1 MHRQNKT
8 TIDMKEI
15 ERRIY
20 VSEEI
25 FNNEYSY
32 VYGENKDK
40 EVTFSY
46 YQVKKDKET
55 TTRLKKNYSEALAFA
70 RYRANDKRYKN
81 YEFLIY

>member
-1 MHRQNKT
+1 
-8 TIDMKEI
+8 MKEI

-25 FNNEYSY
+25 FSNEYSY

-46 YQVKKDKET
+46 YHVKKDKD
-55 TTRLKKNYSEALAFA
+55 KPIGFKNYSEALAFA
-70 RYRANDKRYKN
+70 RYRANDKRYRN

>member
-1 MHRQNKT
+1 
-8 TIDMKEI
+8 MKEI

-40 EVTFSY
+40 EVTFAY
-46 YQVKKDKET
+46 YQIKKDK
-55 TTRLKKNYSEALAFA
+55 AFWGLSL
-70 RYRANDKRYKN
+70 YI
-81 YEFLIY
+81 LIAENIPIPRR

>member
-1 MHRQNKT
+1 
-8 TIDMKEI
+8 MKEI

-20 VSEEI
+20 VSDEI

-40 EVTFSY
+40 KVTFAY

-55 TTRLKKNYSEALAFA
+55 TARFKANYSAALDFA
-70 RYRANDKRYKN
+70 RYRANDKRYRN

>member
-1 MHRQNKT
+1 
-8 TIDMKEI
+8 MKEI

-32 VYGENKDK
+32 AYGENKDK
-40 EVTFSY
+40 EVTFAY
-46 YQVKKDKET
+46 YHVKKDRET
-55 TTRLKKNYSEALAFA
+55 PIGFKNYSEALAFA
-70 RYRANDKRYKN
+70 RYRANDKRYRN

>member
-1 MHRQNKT
+1 
-8 TIDMKEI
+8 MKEI

-25 FNNEYSY
+25 FKNEYSY
-32 VYGENKDK
+32 TYGADKDTK
-40 EVTFSY
+40 VTFAY

-55 TTRLKKNYSEALAFA
+55 IVGSLYTYTKALALA

>member
-1 MHRQNKT
+1 M
-8 TIDMKEI
+8 IEL

-25 FNNEYSY
+25 VFNEYSY
-32 VYGENKDK
+32 YYGENKDK
-40 EVTFSY
+40 EVTFAY
-46 YQVKKDKET
+46 YHVKKDKET
-55 TTRLKKNYSEALAFA
+55 TVRLKYNYSEALAFA

>member
-1 MHRQNKT
+1 
-8 TIDMKEI
+8 MKEI

-40 EVTFSY
+40 EITFSY
-46 YQVKKDKET
+46 YQVKKDRET
-55 TTRLKKNYSEALAFA
+55 PIGFKNYSQALAFA

>member
-1 MHRQNKT
+1 
-8 TIDMKEI
+8 MKEI

-40 EVTFSY
+40 EVTFSELFRSTCFCKV
-46 YQVKKDKET
+46 Q
-55 TTRLKKNYSEALAFA
+55 S
-70 RYRANDKRYKN
+70 KRQ
-81 YEFLIY
+81 EI

>member
-1 MHRQNKT
+1 
-8 TIDMKEI
+8 MKEI

-32 VYGENKDK
+32 VYGEKQNKN
-40 EVTFSY
+40 VSFAY
-46 YQVKKDKET
+46 YQVKKNKET
-55 TTRLKKNYSEALAFA
+55 TTKLELNYSEALAFA

>member
-1 MHRQNKT
+1 
-8 TIDMKEI
+8 MKEI

-32 VYGENKDK
+32 AYGENKDK
-40 EVTFSY
+40 EVTFAY
-46 YQVKKDKET
+46 YHIKKDEET
-55 TTRLKKNYSEALAFA
+55 PTKLKNNYSEALAFA
-70 RYRANDKRYKN
+70 RYRANDKRYRN